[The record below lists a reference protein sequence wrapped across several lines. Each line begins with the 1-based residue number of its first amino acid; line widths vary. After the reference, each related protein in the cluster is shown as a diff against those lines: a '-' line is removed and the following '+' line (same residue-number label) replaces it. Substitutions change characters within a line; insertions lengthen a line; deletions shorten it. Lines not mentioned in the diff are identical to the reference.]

1 MTHSKI
7 VIVGGGPAGCAC
19 ALLLAEKKIPVTI
32 IEKAIFPRDKIC
44 GDALSLDVIN
54 QLGMISPDLA
64 AQFQH
69 ISNKI
74 SIYGG
79 RIISPTGHLWEVPIL
94 TKNQHNNAY
103 VCPRLDFDNF
113 LFQYTKGN
121 PTVEVIEDCR
131 VQSLD
136 YDADT
141 RVNIFTSKGVMKAD
155 LVIGADGAQST
166 VARHFSSDR
175 NMDKKRTSAALRRYY
190 EQVTGFHE
198 ENYIE
203 LYFFRKTIPGYLWVF
218 PLADQ
223 KANVGIGILSSFI
236 SKKKINLK
244 ETLDELISTH
254 PMLKVRFAHARALE
268 SVKGFNLPLASR
280 KRKISGD
287 RYLLLGD
294 AASLID
300 PLSGEGIGNAIRS
313 GRVAAMHIIQHLG
326 QGDFSAKTN
335 QLYDAEIYRRMWKEL
350 QFSARLQRILRYPR
364 LLDFV
369 IKRAKASPRIQQ
381 TLRNIMDDIHQQK
394 QLLRPKFYWELLTK

>member
-1 MTHSKI
+1 
-7 VIVGGGPAGCAC
+7 
-19 ALLLAEKKIPVTI
+19 
-32 IEKAIFPRDKIC
+32 
-44 GDALSLDVIN
+44 
-54 QLGMISPDLA
+54 
-64 AQFQH
+64 
-69 ISNKI
+69 
-74 SIYGG
+74 
-79 RIISPTGHLWEVPIL
+79 
-94 TKNQHNNAY
+94 
-103 VCPRLDFDNF
+103 
-113 LFQYTKGN
+113 
-121 PTVEVIEDCR
+121 
-131 VQSLD
+131 
-136 YDADT
+136 
-141 RVNIFTSKGVMKAD
+141 
-155 LVIGADGAQST
+155 
-166 VARHFSSDR
+166 
-175 NMDKKRTSAALRRYY
+175 MDKKGLVLRGTMSRP
-190 EQVTGFHE
+190 GFHE

-223 KANVGIGILSSFI
+223 KANVGIGMLSSFI

-244 ETLDELISTH
+244 EALDELISTH
-254 PMLKVRFAHARALE
+254 PMLKARFAHARALE

-369 IKRAKASPRIQQ
+369 IKKAKASPRIQQ
-381 TLRNIMDDIHQQK
+381 TLRNIMDDIHQQNNSSVRNFWNCHK
-394 QLLRPKFYWELLTK
+394 VKVSIDSSPLHLSLDSSLDSYDCPAHLDIANAIIL